1 MTFRTWQGGL
11 ADPPPAIPLRH
22 ASRGT
27 LTRMRLGLK
36 GGPIKNPSQVG
47 KGFFLQ
53 GLPQLFAYHVS

>member
-47 KGFFLQ
+47 KVFF
-53 GLPQLFAYHVS
+53 FKAYLSFLRIM